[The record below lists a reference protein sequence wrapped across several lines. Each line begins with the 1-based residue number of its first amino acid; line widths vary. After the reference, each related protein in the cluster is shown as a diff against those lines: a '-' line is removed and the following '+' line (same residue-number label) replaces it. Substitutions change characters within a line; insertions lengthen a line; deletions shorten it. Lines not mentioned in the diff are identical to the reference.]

1 MDSDET
7 PPLVLDPLEHNIV
20 QAIRLQRQQARNE
33 LAASLGSSRS
43 SVTQS
48 VKTLIQRGI
57 LKDVEAGNST
67 GGRRPRLLAL
77 NESFGYVIGIHMG
90 VTGTNICIADF
101 RGQIIAWQR
110 LVASISDKPTSF
122 MDMIFGQVFELLA
135 ERQIPHNR
143 IHAIGI
149 GVPAPI
155 EKDTDQIVSPASIPG
170 WQNYPLADYCHQ
182 HFPHA
187 PIKINNDVNLMA
199 LGELRAGMGKDLNNF
214 FFVKIGTGIGCGIVC
229 NGEIYR
235 GETGCAG
242 HIGHV
247 SVDPNGPVCRCGNV
261 GCLEKFASGAA
272 IAEKALAMV
281 EEHRSA
287 ILAELMKNRGG
298 TLLAEDV
305 GVAARQG
312 DRVANEII
320 IESGRVIGEVLATL
334 VSFFNPRLVIV
345 GGGVSNIG
353 PQLLVS
359 IHRTILEYSLPLST
373 QDCTIR
379 KSEMGYFAGM
389 EGAVAL
395 ALDHSFV
402 KNG

>member
-1 MDSDET
+1 MDSDQT
-7 PPLVLDPLEHNIV
+7 PPLVLDALEHNIV
-20 QAIRLQRQQARNE
+20 QAIRLHRQQARNE
-33 LAASLGSSRS
+33 LAATLGSSRS

-48 VKTLIQRGI
+48 VKSLIQRGI

-67 GGRRPRLLAL
+67 GGRRPRLLDL
-77 NESFGYVIGIHMG
+77 NEAFGYVIGIHMG

-101 RGQIIAWQR
+101 RGQIVTWQR
-110 LVASISDKPTSF
+110 LAVIISDEPASHL
-122 MDMIFGQVFELLA
+122 DIIFARIFELLA

-143 IHAIGI
+143 VHGLGI

-155 EKDTDQIVSPASIPG
+155 EKETDQIVSPASMPG

-187 PIKINNDVNLMA
+187 VIKIDNDVSLMA
-199 LGELRAGMGKDLNNF
+199 LGELRAGMGRHHNNF

-229 NGEIYR
+229 NGAIYR

-261 GCLEKFASGAA
+261 GCLERFASGAA
-272 IAEKALAMV
+272 IAEQALAMV
-281 EEHRSA
+281 ATGRSTV
-287 ILAELMKNRGG
+287 LAELMNNRGG
-298 TLLAEDV
+298 ALLAEDV

-320 IESGRVIGEVLATL
+320 IESGRVIGEVLAAL
-334 VSFFNPRLVIV
+334 VSFFNPGLVIV

-373 QDCTIR
+373 QDCVIR

-402 KNG
+402 RNG